1 MSGGLRLCRSEV
13 AGGCEVGEGEVG
25 PERQHRRGLSV
36 EFSLAPGVVW
46 PDFGC
51 GVGLGGMRLAKPQA
65 AGAAPDP
72 FPLSRTSSK
81 TRRSSTVVNNRETET
96 GQHRR
101 TTAPE
106 PLRHRTAAP
115 EQEGSTIPSSQHRSR
130 RLGFG
135 RTSINCASRRGKL
148 QQRKEA
154 KRPGDACRRIS
165 EAQWKAAK

>member
-1 MSGGLRLCRSEV
+1 MY
-13 AGGCEVGEGEVG
+13 
-25 PERQHRRGLSV
+25 H
-36 EFSLAPGVVW
+36 
-46 PDFGC
+46 
-51 GVGLGGMRLAKPQA
+51 KPQA

-81 TRRSSTVVNNRETET
+81 THRSSTVVNNRETET

-101 TTAPE
+101 TTAS
-106 PLRHRTAAP
+106 

-135 RTSINCASRRGKL
+135 RTSIYCATRRGKL

-165 EAQWKAAK
+165 ETQWKAAK